1 MLFRISVDKRRYRWK
16 IYKNSKNCSLESEY
30 QYELKKYYSLKTE
43 LLQALVSMHGTEFV
57 TMYEEN
63 KSF

>member
-30 QYELKKYYSLKTE
+30 QYELKKYYSLK
-43 LLQALVSMHGTEFV
+43 LKKSR
-57 TMYEEN
+57 N
-63 KSF
+63 KDQMNNNKFY